1 MFGDME
7 NLKIIA
13 IHKGVLKRRNAS
25 GICRDYHAFIL
36 RLSGCVRYTFCEKN
50 LELCAGEILFVP
62 MGTEYSYRAVSDEPC
77 EYISVRFTA
86 EHLDTA
92 AKKYSFDGFQ
102 RSDEYINGL
111 SELWKFGGNA
121 EHYRCYS
128 IFYELLAYLENL
140 ENLSYIDKKKS
151 NIISPALAYLKKHI
165 YDSDLKVETL
175 IGLCG
180 ISGTYFDKIFRANYG
195 TSPQKYISAKR
206 LSHAKTLIDSGDF
219 ETIAEVAA
227 SAGFSDPLYFS
238 RVFRKK
244 YGISPSEYSKG

>member
-1 MFGDME
+1 MFSDME
-7 NLKIIA
+7 NLKIIS
-13 IHKGVLKRRNAS
+13 IHRGIPKKRVAN

-36 RLSGCVRYTFCEKN
+36 RVSGCVRYLFEDKSID
-50 LELCAGEILFVP
+50 LYAGDIIFLPKGVR
-62 MGTEYSYRAVSDEPC
+62 YSYYALTSQPC

-86 EHLDTA
+86 DCENTPLQ
-92 AKKYSFDGFQ
+92 KYSLYDFHL
-102 RSDEYINGL
+102 SDEYINNL
-111 SELWKFGGNA
+111 SELWKFGGKA

-140 ENLSYIDKKKS
+140 SNIDKKKS
-151 NIISPALAYLKKHI
+151 NILSPALTYMKKHI

-180 ISGTYFDKIFRANYG
+180 ISGVYFNKIFRNIYG

-206 LSHAKTLIDSGDF
+206 LSHAKTVIDSGDF
-219 ETIAEVAA
+219 DTIAEVAA

-238 RVFRKK
+238 RAFRKK
-244 YGISPSEYSKG
+244 YGLSPSEYAKE